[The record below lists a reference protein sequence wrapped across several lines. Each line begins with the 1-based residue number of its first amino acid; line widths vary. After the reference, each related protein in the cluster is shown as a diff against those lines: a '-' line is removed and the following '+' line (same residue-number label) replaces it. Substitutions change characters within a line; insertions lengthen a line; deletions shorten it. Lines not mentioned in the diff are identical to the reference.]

1 MATLDR
7 QLAGRDGMGLVLRRA
22 LEALAGRFDHVL
34 LDCPPTMGVLMVNAL
49 AAAEHLLVPVQ
60 TEFLALKGLER
71 MERTLAMIRRAGR
84 APRDHLI
91 VPTMYDKRTRASR
104 ESIQA
109 LRRDHGQHLWP
120 GIVPVDTR
128 FREASRAGMPLD
140 ALHPG
145 ARGVRAY
152 RKLLDYALGRW
163 APAPEGASGAAA
175 AARLRAGV
183 QA

>member
-1 MATLDR
+1 
-7 QLAGRDGMGLVLRRA
+7 
-22 LEALAGRFDHVL
+22 
-34 LDCPPTMGVLMVNAL
+34 MGVLMVNAL

-71 MERTLAMIRRAGR
+71 MERTLAMGTRARRN
-84 APRDHLI
+84 PLDYLI

-109 LRRDHGQHLWP
+109 LRANHASHLWP

-128 FREASRAGMPLD
+128 FREASRAGVPLSN
-140 ALHPG
+140 LHPG

-152 RKLLDYALGRW
+152 QKLLDYARKRW
-163 APAPEGASGAAA
+163 STDQEGAAA
-175 AARLRAGV
+175 PAAIAHRERMPT
-183 QA
+183 